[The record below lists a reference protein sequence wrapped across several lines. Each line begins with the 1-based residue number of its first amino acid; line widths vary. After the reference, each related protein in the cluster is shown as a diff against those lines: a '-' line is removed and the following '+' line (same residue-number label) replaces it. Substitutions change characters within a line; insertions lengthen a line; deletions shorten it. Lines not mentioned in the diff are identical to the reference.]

1 MSVIRRLY
9 NVAYGK
15 VRTWQSEEAPEI
27 DLPASGHTRP
37 AASLDALRDALGRLE
52 AEAELTRSP
61 AREAVRE
68 PGKESGKEPEPSEP
82 VTPESPKAPRTRN
95 L

>member
-15 VRTWQSEEAPEI
+15 VRTWQSEEVPEI
-27 DLPASGHTRP
+27 DLPAGIRAKP

-52 AEAELTRSP
+52 AEAELSRGGT
-61 AREAVRE
+61 REAGRE
-68 PGKESGKEPEPSEP
+68 KEAPEPSEP
-82 VTPESPKAPRTRN
+82 AEPSEAPRSPRTRN